1 MSPTVSVVC
10 PVKNME
16 GRLQNLNSWLK
27 ACDSH
32 LQIILVCDSCT
43 DKTVEEL
50 QKMRESLP
58 SHQIEIIEGVYGSP
72 GGARNAGFERARN
85 EWVIFWDSDDIG
97 SPKDLIS
104 GLATQSGDLL
114 DAVVFGY
121 DIYSGDAAKS
131 NWTSWPT
138 TQEKSMEMLSLNP
151 GIWRIC
157 FRRSSIINLKFP
169 NLNMAEDQLF
179 INDFMQKLPNLEFS
193 NAVTYKYFV
202 NVSNQLTSNK
212 SALVDLREAA
222 TLLAATLNAVSGAQ
236 KFTLRIYGKVL
247 ITQMKKCN
255 VSTKFQAGVRFIF
268 LYVKYPVETTLLL
281 KSILARKSK

>member
-27 ACDSH
+27 ECDSH
-32 LQIILVCDSCT
+32 FQIILVCDSCT

-50 QKMRESLP
+50 RKMKESLLP
-58 SHQIEIIEGVYGSP
+58 NQIEIIEGAYGSP
-72 GGARNAGFERARN
+72 GAARNAGFECARN

-97 SPKDLIS
+97 NPAELIS
-104 GLATQSGDLL
+104 CLATQSGDLL

-121 DIYSGDAAKS
+121 DIYSGDAS
-131 NWTSWPT
+131 RSTWTSWPISH
-138 TQEKSMEMLSLNP
+138 EKSMGKLSLNP

-169 NLNMAEDQLF
+169 NLKMAEDQLF
-179 INDFMQKLPNLEFS
+179 INDFMQKLPKLEFS
-193 NAVTYKYFV
+193 NAVIYKYFV
-202 NVSNQLTSNK
+202 NVSNQLTSNR
-212 SALVDLREAA
+212 SALEDLREAA
-222 TLLAATLNAVSGAQ
+222 NLLSAKLGGESGAGI
-236 KFTLRIYGKVL
+236 FTMRIYGKIL

-255 VSTKFQAGVRFIF
+255 ISTKFQAGLRMIH
-268 LYVKYPVETTLLL
+268 LYVKHPAETSLLL
-281 KSILARKSK
+281 KSILAEKSK